1 MKATGL
7 SATIFLKKETPTYV
21 FSCEFCEI
29 FKNTFFYRTP
39 PVDASEYTILSGGA
53 LTTGN
58 VSKKNA
64 SGIWTKLICYSNIY
78 KKHLRRSTLQQKLK
92 VESLR

>member
-29 FKNTFFYRTP
+29 FKNTFFYIEHPRWML
-39 PVDASEYTILSGGA
+39 LSIQFCLGV
-53 LTTGN
+53 L
-58 VSKKNA
+58 
-64 SGIWTKLICYSNIY
+64 LQLEMF
-78 KKHLRRSTLQQKLK
+78 LRKMLLK
-92 VESLR
+92 FEQS

>member
-21 FSCEFCEI
+21 FSF
-29 FKNTFFYRTP
+29 FFYRTP

-64 SGIWTKLICYSNIY
+64 SEI
-78 KKHLRRSTLQQKLK
+78 
-92 VESLR
+92 